1 MPVGEKQQLITS
13 IVSTVLGENAQTD
26 RKFDWFVNKHLK
38 EHFRENFAVIDKIFT
53 NLNGDLS
60 ANQSKRLKQL
70 DCDAYFG
77 GKFNFI
83 FEFDEFQHFST
94 TRLKTFEFYPSDL
107 LLNFSISEWKTLCN
121 ANKFKADKYRQSKST
136 VDFDFSGGRTAQR
149 AYLDCFR
156 DLLPAKNGLNP
167 TLRIND
173 FEVVDIYSHNT
184 ESCKKIERI
193 LKTRLK

>member
-1 MPVGEKQQLITS
+1 MPVGHKQKLITS

-26 RKFDWFVNKHLK
+26 IKFDWFVNKHLK
-38 EHFRENFAVIDKIFT
+38 QHFKENFTTIDQIFK

-60 ANQSKRLKQL
+60 ANQAKRLTQL
-70 DCDAYFG
+70 ECDAYFS

-94 TRLKTFEFYPSDL
+94 ARLKTFEFYPSNL
-107 LLNFSISEWKTLCN
+107 LLNYPFSEWKALCN
-121 ANKFKADKYRQSKST
+121 ANKIKADKYRQSKTT
-136 VDFDFSGGRTAQR
+136 VDFNFNGGRTAQR

-156 DLLPAKNGLNP
+156 DLLPAENGLNP

-173 FEVVDIYSHNT
+173 FEVEDIYSPNS
-184 ESCKKIERI
+184 ESFKKIERI
-193 LKTRLK
+193 LKNRIK